1 MKIRL
6 SALAASF
13 ALIASTAAW
22 ADSTPNPADTPKTP
36 PASAKS
42 EKKPDQKPMNKQERE
57 AALVLAAA
65 HHLFHRDPGHRH
77 AAIHALRDRGKKDA
91 IPALI
96 LALRYFDDDIDKVNE
111 ALRDLSGIDD
121 QKQREWADWMVWLEA
136 HPEIKPFPGF
146 DAFKARAL
154 IAIDPNFVSFV
165 YPKVKHEIRLEEI
178 VWGGVLK
185 DGIPS
190 LDNPELIAPEKAT
203 YLTKDE
209 LVFGVEINGDARAYP
224 LRILNWHE
232 MFNDVIGGVP
242 VALAY
247 CTLCGSGILFET
259 QVDGREKPFVFGS
272 SGLLYRSNKLMFD
285 RETDSLWNQFTGRPV
300 VGELTGSGIE
310 LKIRPVTITSWQQW
324 QKRHPKTK
332 VLSLNTGHHRP
343 YEPGLPY
350 GEYFA
355 SPYLMFPAQTADKRL
370 KPKDFVFALR
380 DGTHEKAWP
389 IAFFKDR
396 RVINDRIGDLPVVL
410 IGDAATRTV
419 RAYASEGKQFASKNG
434 KLVSGG
440 QSWTETETALTSPD
454 SKTLRRLGGHI
465 AYWFAWSGYKPKAE
479 LASAEP

>member
-1 MKIRL
+1 
-6 SALAASF
+6 
-13 ALIASTAAW
+13 
-22 ADSTPNPADTPKTP
+22 
-36 PASAKS
+36 
-42 EKKPDQKPMNKQERE
+42 
-57 AALVLAAA
+57 
-65 HHLFHRDPGHRH
+65 
-77 AAIHALRDRGKKDA
+77 
-91 IPALI
+91 
-96 LALRYFDDDIDKVNE
+96 
-111 ALRDLSGIDD
+111 
-121 QKQREWADWMVWLEA
+121 
-136 HPEIKPFPGF
+136 
-146 DAFKARAL
+146 
-154 IAIDPNFVSFV
+154 
-165 YPKVKHEIRLEEI
+165 
-178 VWGGVLK
+178 
-185 DGIPS
+185 
-190 LDNPELIAPEKAT
+190 
-203 YLTKDE
+203 
-209 LVFGVEINGDARAYP
+209 
-224 LRILNWHE
+224 